1 MTCKLRTIM
10 SVLLVAVAL
19 LLTGTVHYFA
29 GNVSDHSSGAVSDH
43 LLGDADCDG
52 SVTVKDVTAVQR
64 HIAEIADSSD
74 FCEPAADADGNGEIS
89 ISDVTVIQM
98 WLAEFDTD
106 YNIGEPMEQPVETTA
121 EPTTEPHTQMP
132 TDDEGWGYIIF
143 QP

>member
-1 MTCKLRTIM
+1 
-10 SVLLVAVAL
+10 
-19 LLTGTVHYFA
+19 
-29 GNVSDHSSGAVSDH
+29 
-43 LLGDADCDG
+43 
-52 SVTVKDVTAVQR
+52 
-64 HIAEIADSSD
+64 
-74 FCEPAADADGNGEIS
+74 
-89 ISDVTVIQM
+89 M